1 MVQQCKS
8 LLLGRCRFFG
18 AGLTGGLCSGLCLG
32 GGFGLGFAATLGRGL
47 LFRSGFCLGRL
58 LHGLFG
64 LFLRGLFSLGLGGA
78 GGFLCGR
85 LLCLFRGL
93 VLRFLAGGALCRH
106 LKIEGAHGRQG
117 DGDALLKA
125 VQRLLLGANRL
136 VMDSTGAAEFRII
149 TVQDLFI
156 STGDRGTQRIALA
169 QDGVE
174 VADHQHLLAGGILA
188 QERHHALLRVVRD
201 DPLEALPAV
210 IDLPER
216 RRVLVE
222 LVQRLDIVL
231 QLGVLIVIQQHPVQR
246 LCLVPLGE
254 LTELLAHEEQLLAGD
269 LDMFFGYNSVSN
281 TRLSYETIYEDCLV
295 AILPKSHP
303 AVSFAESKESCIYP
317 WLDLAHVRKERF
329 ILQHSNQSIRQLEED
344 ALFYADVLPE
354 LTYKISSIDAGIR
367 LAEQGYGI
375 AFTLNSYLTSMKL
388 SPDSV
393 VLQVGDPDMRIPF
406 SAAFRKEDENRKEL
420 KEWIRL
426 TKELVSRQ

>member
-1 MVQQCKS
+1 MKCFELEDRMIDIGKNVAVKLRIGYMVRQVES
-8 LLLGRCRFFG
+8 LFPSVMTAF
-18 AGLTGGLCSGLCLG
+18 
-32 GGFGLGFAATLGRGL
+32 
-47 LFRSGFCLGRL
+47 
-58 LHGLFG
+58 
-64 LFLRGLFSLGLGGA
+64 
-78 GGFLCGR
+78 
-85 LLCLFRGL
+85 
-93 VLRFLAGGALCRH
+93 
-106 LKIEGAHGRQG
+106 
-117 DGDALLKA
+117 
-125 VQRLLLGANRL
+125 NRL
-136 VMDSTGAAEFRII
+136 YPQSVVYAI
-149 TVQDLFI
+149 
-156 STGDRGTQRIALA
+156 
-169 QDGVE
+169 DG
-174 VADHQHLLAGGILA
+174 HLS
-188 QERHHALLRVVRD
+188 D
-201 DPLEALPAV
+201 
-210 IDLPER
+210 
-216 RRVLVE
+216 
-222 LVQRLDIVL
+222 
-231 QLGVLIVIQQHPVQR
+231 
-246 LCLVPLGE
+246 
-254 LTELLAHEEQLLAGD
+254 HEEQLLAGD

-375 AFTLNSYLTSMKL
+375 AFTLNSYLNSMKL
-388 SPDSV
+388 SPDSI

>member
-1 MVQQCKS
+1 MNHILYNISIKQKRSKQEQKEGKQMLIECPANTRLQDY
-8 LLLGRCRFFG
+8 LLQNDIHI
-18 AGLTGGLCSGLCLG
+18 LTACG
-32 GGFGLGFAATLGRGL
+32 GRGN
-47 LFRSGFCLGRL
+47 C
-58 LHGLFG
+58 
-64 LFLRGLFSLGLGGA
+64 A
-78 GGFLCGR
+78 KC
-85 LLCLFRGL
+85 
-93 VLRFLAGGALCRH
+93 V
-106 LKIEGAHGRQG
+106 
-117 DGDALLKA
+117 
-125 VQRLLLGANRL
+125 V
-136 VMDSTGAAEFRII
+136 RII
-149 TVQDLFI
+149 KGHATVNTMDQIWF
-156 STGDRGTQRIALA
+156 S
-169 QDGVE
+169 
-174 VADHQHLLAGGILA
+174 
-188 QERHHALLRVVRD
+188 
-201 DPLEALPAV
+201 
-210 IDLPER
+210 
-216 RRVLVE
+216 
-222 LVQRLDIVL
+222 
-231 QLGVLIVIQQHPVQR
+231 
-246 LCLVPLGE
+246 
-254 LTELLAHEEQLLAGD
+254 EEQLLAGD

-303 AVSFAESKESCIYP
+303 AVSFAESKESCVYP

-393 VLQVGDPDMRIPF
+393 VLQIGDPDMRIPF

>member
-1 MVQQCKS
+1 MYNYYIIIETCTILERENMITEKDMQYV
-8 LLLGRCRFFG
+8 
-18 AGLTGGLCSGLCLG
+18 LTIANYGNLTK
-32 GGFGLGFAATLGRGL
+32 AANA
-47 LFRSGFCLGRL
+47 
-58 LHGLFG
+58 
-64 LFLRGLFSLGLGGA
+64 LFLSQPALSIHLKQLETSLGIQLFERKGRRMILTYA
-78 GGFLCGR
+78 GEEFVKSARDITMKCFELEDRMIDIGKNVAVKLRIGYMVR
-85 LLCLFRGL
+85 QVESLFPS
-93 VLRFLAGGALCRH
+93 VMTAF
-106 LKIEGAHGRQG
+106 
-117 DGDALLKA
+117 
-125 VQRLLLGANRL
+125 NRL
-136 VMDSTGAAEFRII
+136 YPQSVVYAI
-149 TVQDLFI
+149 
-156 STGDRGTQRIALA
+156 
-169 QDGVE
+169 DG
-174 VADHQHLLAGGILA
+174 HLS
-188 QERHHALLRVVRD
+188 D
-201 DPLEALPAV
+201 
-210 IDLPER
+210 
-216 RRVLVE
+216 
-222 LVQRLDIVL
+222 
-231 QLGVLIVIQQHPVQR
+231 
-246 LCLVPLGE
+246 
-254 LTELLAHEEQLLAGD
+254 HEEQLLAGD

-426 TKELVSRQ
+426 TKELVSGQ